1 MSSEDKT
8 PRLTVYFPESV
19 KCQLQ
24 QMAKETGFSQ
34 TQLVVLATHAL
45 LANYR
50 NNGNAIFAELL
61 NVKSNS
67 RSES

>member
-19 KCQLQ
+19 KFQLQ

-34 TQLVVLATHAL
+34 TQLVVLATHGL

-50 NNGNAIFAELL
+50 INGSAIFAELL
-61 NVKSNS
+61 NVKSNTKN
-67 RSES
+67 E